1 MIWHHEQPENV
12 AKELQSNIENGLSHD
27 EVKARLEEDG
37 HNHYYQKPSLS
48 VIKQLR
54 KRLNALPMILIML
67 AALFMLC
74 FHVVLLYIN
83 PQADVSLIE
92 PLLLLLLPPVS
103 HLIAVLWQRHGT
115 AKLHHL
121 TNAQT
126 NSAKVLRGGEVLTV
140 SAADVVRGDILYLET
155 GMIIPADCRLITSN
169 ELYCDE
175 FVVSGEDVDV
185 AKNADV
191 TLDGITPLPDRANMV
206 YAGCGVS
213 RGDGTAIVVS
223 TAKSTEYALRL
234 NDPNNQGSLLP
245 GISKDVKSLERLVT
259 LPVLG
264 LSLIVLLVGIFRNL
278 SSFEAL
284 ASIVSPLL
292 TMTAVAIPSGLTI
305 AAIVAMAMGMQ
316 HVVARS
322 ADVRDLS
329 VMDTLSRVTVICAD
343 KTGSLTVDEKKPV
356 SVFTGDETEELSH
369 MPSNRAQTLI
379 RLAVLCTAH
388 DTTKTG
394 VDNHLLANPTE
405 SAIVEY
411 ARDIGIERRSLMED
425 APRLAQI
432 PFDTARR
439 CMTVVHLVA
448 GRRVMITMGAPETVL
463 SFCSAGPIEKAAEA
477 NRQMGQQALR
487 VLAVA
492 YKYVDELTSA
502 EIDDSQETDM
512 MLAGLIALMDQ
523 PREDSINAI
532 KECQN
537 GGIITVMITGDTK
550 ETALAV
556 GQQLG
561 LLQDDTQLLT
571 GDELHAMS
579 HEEFDS
585 SVGIYRVFAQVTPDD
600 KERIIR
606 AWQKRGA
613 VVAAMGNELADV
625 PALQR
630 ADIGCATGA
639 ADCDMTRNE
648 SDLTLYDNNFSTL
661 VDTIKHARGIYSNIR
676 KALQY
681 TLTCGLALIVASL
694 LTLIMYN
701 HFALS
706 PTAMA
711 LYMVLG
717 VLCSFA
723 IAYES
728 GDRHALREKPRRG
741 LSRLMPTSS
750 WVRTLWQGALTGVCA
765 FLAFDTGRAGATDT
779 MADPDAFGLTTVFI
793 TLIFARLWLML
804 ATHRF
809 HSASGTHFANRI
821 MPTVVLIGV
830 LVTGLLVVLEPIGAL
845 FGLVKV
851 SLSNW
856 ILALVLSAV
865 PALVTALIRFIIHLL
880 TTVRHPEDNA

>member
-1 MIWHHEQPENV
+1 MIWHHELPENV
-12 AKELQSNIENGLSHD
+12 AKELQSNTEHGLSHD
-27 EVKARLEEDG
+27 EVAARLEEDG
-37 HNHYYQKPSLS
+37 HNHYYEKTTVS
-48 VIKQLR
+48 VMKKLR
-54 KRLNALPMILIML
+54 KRLNSLPMILIIL

-74 FHVVLLYIN
+74 FHIILLYVN
-83 PQADVSLIE
+83 PQAGVSLLE
-92 PLLLLLLPPVS
+92 PFVLLLLPPVG
-103 HLIAVLWQRHGT
+103 HLIGALWQRHGT
-115 AKLHHL
+115 AKLHRL

-140 SAADVVRGDILYLET
+140 SAADVVRGDILLLET

-175 FVVSGEDVDV
+175 FVVSGEDLDV

-191 TLDGITPLPDRANMV
+191 TLDGITPLPDRVNMV

-213 RGDGTAIVVS
+213 RGEGTAIVVS

-234 NDPNNQGSLLP
+234 NDPNNQGSPLP
-245 GISKDVKSLERLVT
+245 GISKDIKSLERLVT
-259 LPVLG
+259 LPVLL
-264 LSLIVLLVGIFRNL
+264 LSAVVLVIAVLRNL
-278 SSFEAL
+278 SSFAAL
-284 ASIVSPLL
+284 ASVVSPLL
-292 TMTAVAIPSGLTI
+292 TMTAVAIPAGLTV

-316 HVVARS
+316 HVVSRS

-329 VMDTLSRVTVICAD
+329 VMDTLSRITVICAD

-356 SVFTGDETEELSH
+356 SIFTGEDIEELTR

-379 RLAVLCTAH
+379 RLATLCTAN

-411 ARDIGIERRSLMED
+411 ARDIGIERRLLMEET
-425 APRLAQI
+425 PRLAQI
-432 PFDTARR
+432 PFDTTRR

-448 GRRVMITMGAPETVL
+448 GRRLMITMGAPEVVL
-463 SFCSAGPIEKAAEA
+463 SCCSAGPIEKAEEV

-492 YKYVDELTSA
+492 YKYVDELNGS
-502 EIDDSQETDM
+502 EIDESQESDM
-512 MLAGLIALMDQ
+512 MLAGLISLMDQ
-523 PREDSINAI
+523 PRDDSINAI

-556 GQQLG
+556 GKELG
-561 LLQDDTQLLT
+561 LLTDDTQLLT
-571 GDELHAMS
+571 GDELHEMS

-600 KERIIR
+600 KERIVR

-613 VVAAMGNELADV
+613 VVAVMGNELADV

-681 TLTCGLALIVASL
+681 TLTCGLALIVACL

-711 LYMVLG
+711 VYMVIG
-717 VLCSFA
+717 VLCTFA

-728 GDRHALREKPRRG
+728 GDRHALKEKPRRG

-750 WVRTLWQGALTGVCA
+750 WIRTLWQGALTGVCA
-765 FLAFDTGRAGATDT
+765 FLAFDTGRAGATD
-779 MADPDAFGLTTVFI
+779 ALSDPDAFGLTTVFI

-809 HSASGTHFANRI
+809 HSASGTHFRNHV

-830 LVTGLLVVLEPIGAL
+830 LLTGLLVVIEPLGAL

-856 ILALVLSAV
+856 ILALALSAI
-865 PALVTALIRFIIHLL
+865 PAVVTALIRFIIHLL
-880 TTVRHPEDNA
+880 TTVRRPEDAA